1 VKETALSQNDEMQE
15 PEETLEARGEGEET
29 PEATEEAAEEAPA
42 GQEADHEAV
51 GEGEPVLEVL
61 PPEGEEDEGGEDEAE
76 EVVEVIDMGGED
88 APAEEPEATP
98 AAAKPTGEGISGI
111 PASKIPRPGMPKKPA
126 RPVDP
131 NQLRAIQE
139 QLGASLRSARE
150 EAAAAQDRVA
160 ELEVQLAAK
169 EQEWSSEREEMRNKM
184 MRAVADKDN
193 YRKRAEREKAE
204 AKLYSAK
211 PLVSDLLQAVDN
223 LERALAHAERTQEDS
238 SISEGV
244 RMVHRQILTALER
257 NGVKGF
263 DSLGQPF
270 DPQRHEAVQQRES
283 TEHATGTVIE
293 EFQRGYFIHERLLRA
308 ALVVVARYVGV
319 EEPPAADEAATLT
332 DAPPPPGSDEAD
344 ASADPPEATEEVA
357 QDEADQ
363 EEEVDDDP
371 TQETAAPEGL
381 GDDVSEAQA

>member
-1 VKETALSQNDEMQE
+1 MSQNDEMQE
-15 PEETLEARGEGEET
+15 QESEETLEAQDEVNDT
-29 PEATEEAAEEAPA
+29 PDQADESAQDEVATEEVGGDA
-42 GQEADHEAV
+42 GD
-51 GEGEPVLEVL
+51 EPVLEVL
-61 PPEGEEDEGGEDEAE
+61 PPEGEEEGGDDEE
-76 EVVEVIDMGGED
+76 EVIEVIDIGGDEEDASSEGD
-88 APAEEPEATP
+88 APAEPAVEP
-98 AAAKPTGEGISGI
+98 AAKPTGEGISGF
-111 PASKIPRPGMPKKPA
+111 PASKLPRPGVPKKPA

-150 EAAAAQDRVA
+150 EAAAAQERVT
-160 ELEVQLAAK
+160 ELEAQLSEK
-169 EQEWSSEREEMRNKM
+169 EQEWAGEKDEMRNKM

-223 LERALAHAERTQEDS
+223 LERALAHAERTNEDS

-263 DSLGQPF
+263 DSLGEAF

-308 ALVVVARYVGV
+308 ALVVVARYVGT
-319 EEPPAADEAATLT
+319 EEPPSADEAATLS
-332 DAPPPPGSDEAD
+332 DAPPPPGSADSPDDAPAEETPAADEAVGED
-344 ASADPPEATEEVA
+344 
-357 QDEADQ
+357 
-363 EEEVDDDP
+363 EVDDDP
-371 TQETAAPEGL
+371 THESPAPEGI